1 MFQRLSLLQAS
12 AFWLLLSLIAPLYFG
27 LISLHYGLAEFRVQ
41 DDARLHVAWLQQY
54 VDADLF
60 PDDLIADYYQS
71 IQAVGFKALYWA
83 MAQLGIAPLLLAKLL
98 PTGLAVITTVYL
110 FYLTLQFLPY
120 PACGFWTTLFLNQNI
135 WFKDDLISATPRAFI
150 YPLFVAFLYYLLRQ
164 SRWLTLVAIGLT
176 GLFYPQMVL
185 VELGILALRRPG
197 WRFGLAALATAALA
211 ILPFRYAVTQE
222 FGPLVSATQMQ
233 QMPEFGLQGRREYF
247 GVDFFSFWLGGASGI
262 RLPSFPPIL
271 WASLALPWL
280 KHPAAKNLDLLVQ
293 TLLASVGL
301 FFLAHLL
308 FPQLY
313 LPSRYSFY
321 SLRVVM
327 AIAAG
332 IAVFSLI
339 WTVWCLKPS
348 GPLNPPRV
356 GDFEI
361 NLLNSKSPTRGGF
374 RGQIRGQIRGR
385 KGPAALFLA
394 VVIALPAVP
403 SLFLPVQGWVTG
415 QSPHLYRFLAQQP
428 RDTLVASLSLEAD
441 NLPALTQRSVLVS
454 RELVLAYH
462 PAFYAVMQQRIADLL
477 RAQYGSLA
485 ELQQVIRQYG
495 VDVWVVDQQFAD
507 PNYLLQQ
514 DWLIHSSMQ
523 SVVLEQVERLK
534 AGLTPALTQAI
545 GSCTALS
552 EHQLIVLKAICIS
565 RLPG

>member
-1 MFQRLSLLQAS
+1 MFQRLPLLQS
-12 AFWLLLSLIAPLYFG
+12 PAFWLLLSLIAPLYFG

-60 PDDLIADYYQS
+60 PHDLIADYYQS

-83 MAQLGIAPLLLAKLL
+83 IAQLGIAPLLLAKLL
-98 PTGLAVITTVYL
+98 PTGLAVITTIYL

-135 WFKDDLISATPRAFI
+135 WLKDDLISATPRAFI

-164 SRWLTLVAIGLT
+164 ARWPTLVTIGLT
-176 GLFYPQMVL
+176 GLFYPQLVL
-185 VELGILALRRPG
+185 VELGILALRRPN
-197 WRFGLAALATAALA
+197 WRFGLAALATAALV
-211 ILPFRYAVTQE
+211 ILPFRAAVTQG
-222 FGPLVSATQMQ
+222 FGPLISAAQMQ
-233 QMPEFGLQGRREYF
+233 QMPEFSLQGRREYF
-247 GVDFFSFWLGGASGI
+247 GVDFLSFWLRGASGI
-262 RLPSFPPIL
+262 RLPTFPPIL

-280 KHPAAKNLDLLVQ
+280 RRSAAKNLDLLAQ
-293 TLLASVGL
+293 TLLASVSL

-327 AIAAG
+327 ATAAG
-332 IAVFSLI
+332 ITVFLVI
-339 WTVWCLKPS
+339 RTVWCLKPV
-348 GPLNPPRV
+348 GPQSPPPV
-356 GDFEI
+356 GDFE
-361 NLLNSKSPTRGGF
+361 LNKSISKSLIYGGL
-374 RGQIRGQIRGR
+374 RGQ
-385 KGPAALFLA
+385 KGPLALFLA
-394 VVIALPAVP
+394 AVIALPAVP
-403 SLFLPVQGWVTG
+403 PLFLPVQGWVTG
-415 QSPHLYRFLAQQP
+415 HSPNLYHFLAQQP
-428 RDTLVASLSLEAD
+428 KDALVASLTLEAD

-454 RELVLAYH
+454 RELALAYH
-462 PAFYAVMQQRIADLL
+462 PAFYDVMQQRIADLL

-507 PNYLLQQ
+507 PDYLLQQ
-514 DWLIHSSMQ
+514 DWLIHSSVQ

-534 AGLTPALTQAI
+534 AGFTPALTQAI

-565 RLPG
+565 ELPG